1 MIDFSS
7 SALIFA
13 ASALLSGV
21 VFALVYRA
29 VMKTF
34 AAKKPHGAVHNIGM
48 NDRVVRLV
56 VGIALLIWAM
66 LTGWSWWLVFFA
78 GFCFFEAA
86 FSWCGMYAALGK
98 NTCQM
103 P

>member
-7 SALIFA
+7 SVLIFA
-13 ASALLSGV
+13 A
-21 VFALVYRA
+21 FAMVAGILFAFVYRA
-29 VMKTF
+29 AMKTF
-34 AAKKPHGAVHNIGM
+34 ASKKPHGAVRNIGT

-56 VGIALLIWAM
+56 VGIALLVWAM
-66 LTGWSWWLVFFA
+66 LTGWSWWLVFFS

-98 NTCQM
+98 NTCPM
-103 P
+103 R